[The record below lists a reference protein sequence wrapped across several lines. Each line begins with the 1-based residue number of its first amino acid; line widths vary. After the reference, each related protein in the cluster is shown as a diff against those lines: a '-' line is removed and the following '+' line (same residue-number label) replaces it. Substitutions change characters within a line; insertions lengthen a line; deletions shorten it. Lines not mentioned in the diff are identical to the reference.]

1 MAQLV
6 ELFIYSKKVKTQD
19 GRSFIKRST
28 RYNFREEGKE
38 GRVPH
43 YVTVKFTEDAFKDAN
58 VKLDD
63 IKRGILVVDG
73 SKIGLDDIWKVDVD
87 DKGKEKYPVCW
98 IRGGIK
104 SFTPVIKEHE
114 FHFDTS
120 DVISEE
126 AEAPEEINEGE

>member
-6 ELFIYSKKVKTQD
+6 ELFIYSKKMTTND
-19 GRSFIKRST
+19 GRKFTRYST
-28 RYNFREEGKE
+28 RYNFLEEDGTRK
-38 GRVPH
+38 PH
-43 YVTVKFTEDAFKDAN
+43 YVTVKFTDDAFKGSN
-58 VKLDD
+58 LKLDD
-63 IKRGILVVDG
+63 IKRGLLVVDG
-73 SKIGLDDIWKVDVD
+73 NNVGIDDKWKVEVD